1 MIREKVF
8 GRRKDEIG
16 SMEVIVITGMSGAG
30 KSQAVDCLE
39 DQDYYCV
46 DNMPPGL
53 MENFI
58 ALANAKGSNIDK
70 VAFVLDTRGDIF
82 GGVEEAL
89 EDLDDNDIP
98 YKVIFLEASDEVILR
113 RYNETRRVYPRT
125 KKTATLADIKQERE
139 ELEHIR
145 ERADFIIDTSS
156 MKAAQLKKEL
166 LEVLADEYQEET
178 FVINI
183 MSFGYKYGMPMSADM
198 VFDMRF
204 IPNPFYVPSL
214 KRATGNSK
222 KVRNFV
228 MKHLVTQMFIKDLDS
243 LVNNIIPCYMKE
255 GKFNLNIA
263 FGCTG
268 GQHRSVAM
276 ANEFAERFEL
286 QGKQVTLEHRD
297 VKRK

>member
-1 MIREKVF
+1 
-8 GRRKDEIG
+8 
-16 SMEVIVITGMSGAG
+16 MEVIIITGMSGAG
-30 KSQAVDCLE
+30 KSQAIDCLE
-39 DQDYYCV
+39 DKNYYCV
-46 DNMPPGL
+46 DNMPPAL

-58 ALANAKGSNIDK
+58 TLANGKGSNIDK
-70 VAFVLDTRGDIF
+70 VAFVLDVRGDVF
-82 GGVEEAL
+82 GGFDESL
-89 EDLDDNDIP
+89 KDLKDHDTP
-98 YKVIFLEASDEVILR
+98 YKIIFLEASDEVILR
-113 RYNETRRVYPRT
+113 RYNETRRVYPVT
-125 KKTATLADIKQERE
+125 KETATLDDIKKERE
-139 ELEHIR
+139 DLAHIR
-145 ERADFIIDTSS
+145 QKADFIIDTSS
-156 MKAAQLKKEL
+156 MKAAQLKQEL
-166 LEVLADEYQEET
+166 LDLLADEYTEET
-178 FVINI
+178 FVINV
-183 MSFGYKYGMPMSADM
+183 MSFGYKYGMPINADM

-228 MKHLVTQMFIKDLDS
+228 MRHLVTQMFIKDLDS

-255 GKFNLNIA
+255 GKYNLNIA

-297 VKRK
+297 IRRK